1 MKRMTDEER
10 KNAIKILRDI
20 GITAGIESR
29 YREKALSTTKDP
41 ENWILVMLLDMIVV
55 GVPSLLA
62 RIEEGKERDVASER
76 ASKAMVKTLAALT
89 ILARDVVVAD
99 DFAEAATGLALLS
112 AVVKNVAPDESDNG
126 SQKGNQADFYV
137 KNNGANPLW

>member
-20 GITAGIESR
+20 GIKAGIESR

-112 AVVKNVAPDESDNG
+112 AVVKNVAP
-126 SQKGNQADFYV
+126 ADFYV